1 MVIAGL
7 CQFGLA
13 NAAYGNQFNER
24 FPVESIPGVKQE
36 WTRLLGKCYDLLTRD
51 IGNKD
56 LYDIYN
62 AMQKQTKAC
71 KLVVSSGTSMSIED
85 VESCHRSIE
94 LGYMQCKE
102 AASSPEAPGELK
114 SEVLLKNKPS

>member
-13 NAAYGNQFNER
+13 NAAYGHQFSER
-24 FPVESIPGVKQE
+24 FPMESIPGVKQE
-36 WTRLLGKCYDLLTRD
+36 WNRLLGKCYDLLTGD

-62 AMQKQTKAC
+62 SMQKQTKSC
-71 KLVVSSGTSMSIED
+71 KTIVSSGTSMSIEE
-85 VESCHRSIE
+85 VENCHRSIE

-102 AASSPEAPGELK
+102 AASTPETVGELK
-114 SEVLLKNKPS
+114 SEVLLNKIT